1 MKEETRIAVV
11 EIGLLRE
18 TIREILREEL
28 DRRDA
33 PNHSTD
39 IEYKDTDQ
47 LSISQAA
54 EYLGVSTKTV
64 GNYRQQH
71 KIPEPEYNLSGK
83 PRWRVAQLKEARN
96 GRKAK
101 LKFPVS

>member
-1 MKEETRIAVV
+1 MKEETKIAVV
-11 EIGLLRE
+11 EFGLLRE

-28 DRRDA
+28 DRQGA
-33 PNHSTD
+33 PVPTTEV
-39 IEYKDTDQ
+39 EYKDTDR

-54 EYLGVSTKTV
+54 IYLGVSTKTV
-64 GNYRQQH
+64 GNYRKQH

>member
-11 EIGLLRE
+11 EFGLLRE

-28 DRRDA
+28 DRQGA
-33 PNHSTD
+33 PTLTTET
-39 IEYKDTDQ
+39 EYKDTDK

-54 EYLGVSTKTV
+54 KYLGVSTKTV
-64 GNYRQQH
+64 ANYRKEH

-83 PRWRVAQLKEARN
+83 PRWRVAQLKEAAN
-96 GRKAK
+96 VRKAK
-101 LKFPVS
+101 LRFPVS

>member
-18 TIREILREEL
+18 TIRAVIREEL
-28 DRRDA
+28 DKQAA
-33 PNHSTD
+33 PSPTTET
-39 IEYKDTDQ
+39 EYKDTDK

-54 EYLGVSTKTV
+54 KYLGVSTKTI
-64 GNYRQQH
+64 GNYRTAR

-83 PRWRVAQLKEARN
+83 PRWRVAQLKEAKN

>member
-1 MKEETRIAVV
+1 MKEETRIAVI
-11 EIGLLRE
+11 EFGLLRE

-28 DRRDA
+28 DRHVA
-33 PNHSTD
+33 PSPTTE

-54 EYLGVSTKTV
+54 KYLGVSTKTV
-64 GNYRQQH
+64 ANYRQQH

-83 PRWRVAQLKEARN
+83 PRWRVAQLKEALN
-96 GRKAK
+96 VRKAK